1 MSHTDKSTQRAYGAA
16 AHVSPSLSRRALVAS
31 ALAAA
36 SSAVLFGL
44 PARAHAARATQATID
59 ALATAEEK
67 LAAVEAELDK
77 LAADFEALSH
87 EQDRTVSQI
96 EEVQAQ
102 LDETQAQIDEKQAE
116 LENKQGVLSR
126 RVSNSY
132 KDGGTSM
139 LTLLMAADSFDD
151 LLSNSHYI
159 EKVNDA
165 DKQVIGEIQAIRA
178 ELEQHKST
186 LESQKADLE
195 ALKEQQAQQLSVMQ
209 AKQAEVQQLVDGLS
223 SDVRTSSPSAMPNTS
238 PPLRKRSARR
248 PSRTSSSR
256 VPAAPTFPARVTS
269 RDRSSPWNASSPH
282 AAPSRAPATAC
293 APCGSPVFSLPPALA
308 MWAATRTT
316 CITATARAPTAAP

>member
-116 LENKQGVLSR
+116 LEGKQDVLSR

-186 LESQKADLE
+186 LES
-195 ALKEQQAQQLSVMQ
+195 
-209 AKQAEVQQLVDGLS
+209 
-223 SDVRTSSPSAMPNTS
+223 
-238 PPLRKRSARR
+238 
-248 PSRTSSSR
+248 
-256 VPAAPTFPARVTS
+256 
-269 RDRSSPWNASSPH
+269 
-282 AAPSRAPATAC
+282 
-293 APCGSPVFSLPPALA
+293 
-308 MWAATRTT
+308 
-316 CITATARAPTAAP
+316 